1 MDRRRHARTVEEIHL
16 DDAVFRADLE
26 LNDRSQMFATEL
38 VRLALL
44 ALAGLAFLVVNVAL
58 SDRQGSLEGG
68 DLPALLSW
76 LTGAVAALVCALGFA
91 LFHRFFSTDYVTH
104 HIVVVRLL
112 KQLASAD
119 YSANEKDE
127 MRRKLSREKAR
138 EEADLR
144 MERLFNRLAA
154 VALIVG
160 VAFIAILLTRIVA
173 LAG

>member
-1 MDRRRHARTVEEIHL
+1 MDRRRHPRSVEEIHL

-26 LNDRSQMFATEL
+26 LNDRSQAFATEM

-44 ALAGLAFLVVNVAL
+44 ALAGLAFLVVNVAS
-58 SDRQGSLEGG
+58 SDQQGSLDGG
-68 DLPALLSW
+68 DPRALIPW
-76 LTGAVAALVCALGFA
+76 LTGAAVALVCALGFA

-112 KQLASAD
+112 KQLASAE

-127 MRRKLSREKAR
+127 MRRKLSREKTR
-138 EEADLR
+138 EESDLR
-144 MERLFNRLAA
+144 MERLLNRLAA
-154 VALIVG
+154 VALVVG
-160 VAFIAILLTRIVA
+160 AAFIAMLLTRIVA